1 MTSVSNAS
9 ALASLFL
16 RPSMFSKIDGDQD
29 GKVTKDEFVAARPKD
44 ISETKAA
51 DLYAKID
58 TEGTNALTEDQL
70 KAGMEANKP
79 AREAAGK
86 SGGGLADSVL
96 SALLN
101 LVQQIKDG
109 SGEDEDDSKTG
120 KADGRL
126 SPADMFAKMDTD
138 SDGTVTKA
146 EFVAARPSGVDE
158 DKATSFY
165 DSIDTAN
172 TGSITLAQFQDA
184 RPPHQGGHG
193 HPPGPPPADPTTAAA
208 TGTDTTAT
216 TTTASSTATDALN
229 NLMAAIKA
237 YATSSKIDV
246 NALASTLTSA

>member
-9 ALASLFL
+9 ALASLFM

-29 GKVTKDEFVAARPKD
+29 GKVTKDEFVATRPKD
-44 ISETKAA
+44 ISEAKAA

-70 KAGMEANKP
+70 KAGLEANKP

-86 SGGGLADSVL
+86 SGGSLSDDVL

-109 SGEDEDDSKTG
+109 SEDDGKTG
-120 KADGRL
+120 KTDQRP
-126 SPADMFAKMDTD
+126 SPSDMFAKMDAD
-138 SDGTVTKA
+138 GDGTVTKA
-146 EFVAARPSGVDE
+146 EFTASRPSGVEE
-158 DKATSFY
+158 DKAASFY
-165 DSIDTAN
+165 DSIDTEG

-193 HPPGPPPADPTTAAA
+193 HPPGPPPAE
-208 TGTDTTAT
+208 TTAT
-216 TTTASSTATDALN
+216 TSATTTSTTAASTTTDALN
-229 NLMAAIKA
+229 SLMAAIKA
-237 YATSSKIDV
+237 YATASKIDV
-246 NALASTLTSA
+246 ASLASTLTAA

>member
-9 ALASLFL
+9 ALASLFM

-29 GKVTKDEFVAARPKD
+29 GKVTKDEFVAARPKG

-86 SGGGLADSVL
+86 AGGSLADNVL

-109 SGEDEDDSKTG
+109 SGEDEDDNKTG

-126 SPADMFAKMDTD
+126 SPADMFAKMDAD

-158 DKATSFY
+158 DKASSFY
-165 DSIDTAN
+165 DSIDTAG

-184 RPPHQGGHG
+184 RPPHHGGHG
-193 HPPGPPPADPTTAAA
+193 HPPGPPPTVMTTAA

-229 NLMAAIKA
+229 SLMAAIKA

-246 NALASTLTSA
+246 NALASTLTCA